1 MAAKSIETA
10 FIAFGI
16 VDTATI
22 RDIVGKLELAAVT
35 TIRTQIARKLE
46 WQVEE
51 QIHFVTSFLKID
63 NPRSYGCNFGHP
75 HLRSTYSWMRLTIS
89 Q

>member
-1 MAAKSIETA
+1 MVESSDAYSWLKAIEARSRFAIAIDTKSCLVIGAVTFMAAKSIETA

-35 TIRTQIARKLE
+35 TIRT
-46 WQVEE
+46 
-51 QIHFVTSFLKID
+51 
-63 NPRSYGCNFGHP
+63 
-75 HLRSTYSWMRLTIS
+75 
-89 Q
+89 